1 MRYPALL
8 SLLMLMVVPALAQNA
23 AISDSGAGRTP
34 ISIERPV
41 RWSGVHFREKDKWQL
56 NAVDSSLMTGL
67 QPAATWLMDGL
78 DSLQSI
84 DDRATAIER
93 FRSLTADYEALRLSA
108 LHPRVLAALLPDAWF
123 ARTIS
128 LAGKWRLVNLS
139 LYFIAE
145 AEKTHPNGIYGPN
158 KNCKHP

>member
-1 MRYPALL
+1 MRYSAILL
-8 SLLMLMVVPALAQNA
+8 LLILMVEPAYAQYA
-23 AISDSGAGRTP
+23 AISDSGAGSRP

-67 QPAATWLMDGL
+67 QPAATWLMAGL
-78 DSLQSI
+78 DSLQGIQDLAVSI
-84 DDRATAIER
+84 DR
-93 FRSLTADYEALRLSA
+93 FRSLTANYDALKLA
-108 LHPRVLAALLPDAWF
+108 AIHPRVLAALLPDAWF
-123 ARTIS
+123 ASAIS

-139 LYFIAE
+139 LYFISE
-145 AEKTHPNGIYGPN
+145 AEKVHPNGIYGPN

>member
-1 MRYPALL
+1 MPARAQDT
-8 SLLMLMVVPALAQNA
+8 AL
-23 AISDSGAGRTP
+23 SDSGTGRAP
-34 ISIERPV
+34 QLMERTV

-67 QPAATWLMDGL
+67 LPAATWLMDGL
-78 DSLQSI
+78 DSLQGI
-84 DDRATAIER
+84 DDRAAAIER
-93 FRSLTADYEALRLSA
+93 FRSLTADYDALRLSA

-145 AEKTHPNGIYGPN
+145 AEKIHPNGIYGPN